1 MCLLI
6 SESVCICLC
15 VCVCVCERE
24 RAILILP
31 LSVLLCPLDIQSFS
45 QEMGLS
51 DTCYFKPQVSGS
63 LSKNVYM
70 IFNWYTNM
78 VLEMYKN

>member
-1 MCLLI
+1 MF
-6 SESVCICLC
+6 
-15 VCVCVCERE
+15 VCVCERE
-24 RAILILP
+24 RDILILP

-45 QEMGLS
+45 QKMGLF

-63 LSKNVYM
+63 LSKNVSM

-78 VLEMYKN
+78 VLETYKN